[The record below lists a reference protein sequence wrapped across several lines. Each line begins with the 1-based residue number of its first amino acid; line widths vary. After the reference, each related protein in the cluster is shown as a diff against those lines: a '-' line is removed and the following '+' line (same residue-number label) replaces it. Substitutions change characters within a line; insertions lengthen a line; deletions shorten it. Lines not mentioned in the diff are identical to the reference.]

1 MMLRIKD
8 FHSDYDDCIFYEG
21 ISHYF
26 IYEDGKNY
34 LLVVEKMINADTGET
49 KTEKYTCSALHTAF
63 ETIELMENGAEI

>member
-21 ISHYF
+21 INHYF

-34 LLVVEKMINADTGET
+34 LLVVEKMIDTNTGET
-49 KTEKYTCSALHTAF
+49 KTEKYICSSLHTAF
-63 ETIELMENGAEI
+63 EQIELMEDREEI

>member
-21 ISHYF
+21 INHYF
-26 IYEDGKNY
+26 VYEDEKNY
-34 LLVVEKMINADTGET
+34 LL
-49 KTEKYTCSALHTAF
+49 